1 MRSRVYADVGT
12 VEGVVEYAA
21 YGGWLSL
28 REHLNGHRVICIL
41 PPELAALSM
50 AGFFEPGMRVRVR
63 GRIYAADSSDIV
75 AVEASDIERAPEP
88 RTLPKPS
95 ADARARGPHARASG

>member
-1 MRSRVYADVGT
+1 MYADVGT

-21 YGGWLSL
+21 YGCWLSL
-28 REHLNGHRVICIL
+28 REHLQGQRVVCIL
-41 PPELAALSM
+41 SPELAALSM

-63 GRIYAADSSDIV
+63 GPIYATDSTDIV
-75 AVEASDIERAPEP
+75 AVEASDIERAPKP
-88 RTLPKPS
+88 RTPAEAS